1 MIILIP
7 FQLLKLR
14 EIIEKE
20 PTKENF
26 QLLQNLIQN
35 DIVES
40 IQANLKVGNITP
52 DDANQL
58 LELTGELHQHIYDHY
73 YALGGCKD
81 MKQLLDGALELPLDK
96 YRIRIDKL
104 EQENQ
109 RIEQEK
115 QRIEQENQ
123 DALWKAEQE
132 IKKLKA
138 EIEKLKKN

>member
-138 EIEKLKKN
+138 EIEKLKRH

>member
-1 MIILIP
+1 M
-7 FQLLKLR
+7 R
-14 EIIEKE
+14 
-20 PTKENF
+20 
-26 QLLQNLIQN
+26 NLIQN

-73 YALGGCKD
+73 YALGGCSD